1 MDGGLAPLIQMKSEA
16 DDLTVSVSL
25 DHAVMAA
32 TISIDVSRSGH
43 QDAASARAL
52 LLQATVR
59 RWSMDRDLVARARGG
74 DPDAFSVLCR
84 QIGTRLFAIA
94 YNILGDRGAAEDAT
108 QQALVDIWRHLPK
121 LRDVASFDAWTYR
134 VVANAAYAEGGRLRR
149 WAVAPQE
156 LPASA
161 AGGDHVHQLAQRDE
175 LDRAMARLTME
186 QRAVLVL
193 KHVADLRD
201 EEIASVLEIPVG
213 TVRSRLHHA
222 HGQLR
227 AALDAEVR
235 ADPFG
240 STR

>member
-1 MDGGLAPLIQMKSEA
+1 MDGGLAPLIQLQSEA

-25 DHAVMAA
+25 DHAAMAA
-32 TISIDVSRSGH
+32 TIAIDVSGSGH

-52 LLQATVR
+52 SLRATIR
-59 RWSMDRDLVARARGG
+59 RLSMDRDLVARARGG
-74 DPDAFSVLCR
+74 DPDAFSQLCR
-84 QIGTRLFAIA
+84 QIGNRLFAIA

-108 QQALVDIWRHLPK
+108 QHAMVDIWRHLPK

-149 WAVAPQE
+149 WAVAPQG
-156 LPASA
+156 LTASA
-161 AGGDHVHQLAQRDE
+161 AGGDHAHRLAQRDE

-193 KHVADLRD
+193 KHMADLRD
-201 EEIASVLEIPVG
+201 EEIASTLEIPVG

-227 AALDAEVR
+227 AALDAEAR
-235 ADPFG
+235 GDPSG
-240 STR
+240 SSR